1 MFCFY
6 IWDKSLKITEKCSN
20 VKVIVENCNSQQ
32 IDTISQQYD
41 TAGHIKPKAVAP
53 ECTD

>member
-1 MFCFY
+1 MTITGHIEFLVRYGVFMFCFY

-32 IDTISQQYD
+32 IDTVSQ
-41 TAGHIKPKAVAP
+41 
-53 ECTD
+53 